1 MKYNFQ
7 EIRHDKT
14 KISLANCQSETVGIE
29 MESDFILTFWKWHFH
44 QIVHEI
50 VSKDNQ
56 IKL

>member
-7 EIRHDKT
+7 EIRYDKT
-14 KISLANCQSETVGIE
+14 KISLANCQSETVLKWKV
-29 MESDFILTFWKWHFH
+29 ILFWLWKWHFH

-56 IKL
+56 LKL